1 MNCIRLFPEDVG
13 AVEAMNCIRLF
24 PEDVGAVEVQLIVF
38 VCFLRMLVL

>member
-1 MNCIRLFPEDVG
+1 
-13 AVEAMNCIRLF
+13 MNCIRLF